1 MDLVV
6 RHSLPGLASLE
17 VVGVI
22 DDIDAREVYAT
33 APGFGKALSIVAL
46 PGDLVIVVRL
56 RPECRPGPV
65 HYLPESYAT
74 PPCNASFD
82 KRTSAW
88 TGILSRVTC
97 VECRSSRKFF
107 NDSSSSSGL
116 ALRRGLRDRGT
127 GNPERPV
134 PQDLAEDEDQVSRG
148 QAPTRGEEE

>member
-22 DDIDAREVYAT
+22 DDIDAREVYEA
-33 APGFGKALSIVAL
+33 APGFGKARTVVAL

-65 HYLPESYAT
+65 HYLPERYAT
-74 PPCNASFD
+74 PPCPVPFD
-82 KRTSAW
+82 TRTSAW

-97 VECRSSRKFF
+97 VECRRSQKFF
-107 NDSSSSSGL
+107 NDSSSSSGIG
-116 ALRRGLRDRGT
+116 LRLGLRDRRVDSSG
-127 GNPERPV
+127 PPV
-134 PQDLAEDEDQVSRG
+134 GQDLADHEALVSGEQDLIR
-148 QAPTRGEEE
+148 REEE